1 MQNETTLRY
10 RAFISYSHVDA
21 RWGKW
26 LHSAIEAYRPP
37 TRALAGTARIRPVFR
52 DDEES
57 AASPDLAAAISKA
70 LEQSDA
76 LVVIC
81 SPHSARSKWINKE
94 IGEFKALGRENRIF
108 GVIVDGKPYDPTNN
122 CFPPNFLSE
131 VVIHEPGTAFLEP
144 LAIDVRVYGRHD
156 TMLKVVSGL
165 LNISYDVLKRRD
177 RQRAIRR
184 VIIASLAMFLL
195 FSMYATSLFFQARAV
210 NLQVSSVLA
219 ALALKS
225 SEEGDHGRAL
235 RFATLS
241 ATGSLIS
248 PVAADAEPT
257 LVRTYYFS
265 TLLGEFR
272 EHKFSIYSIDFDAS
286 AERLLSGSQDGTVR
300 FLKRTDAG
308 SWVPEQSFIKDEG
321 HVMDARFAERG
332 KAVIVLSMTGSGV
345 TLWREGSGTWT
356 RQGALSP
363 HQDLIRAFDVSK
375 DGNLAVLGYQDK
387 TVEIWQF
394 SKEIWSLAK
403 PLPDTSLIP
412 TAAAIAEGN
421 ARVAIGFFDGSIR
434 IYDLNNAG
442 AFVESSHFQLL
453 HTEARHLAFS
463 SSGDR
468 LLAGALGELRV
479 VAREQATAW
488 IEIGQIGPD
497 MNISQGAFLSE
508 SGNLVITNAG
518 GSAAKIWIEQSARTW
533 LEVGKF
539 GTGAQY
545 SRSIAAST
553 DGTIFAT
560 GGNDDVAVR
569 IWAPGGLGS
578 WKSYIKVRSGIGLV
592 QDTDK
597 FVEGHTSFSMSSI
610 SSKDGRRTVE
620 SDVYGIARIKDNA
633 TGIQVAALDVSD
645 TTPYAIEFSVDE
657 KLLLALHAK
666 GDEPNKEFS
675 VEALVSLAGV
685 ALTRTVCSERMSGKV
700 AILSEDDVK
709 AAPLLAGRG
718 GEDVC
723 SPPNSWKRMLATL
736 RFLFGRSN

>member
-1 MQNETTLRY
+1 MQNETKLRY

-21 RWGKW
+21 QWGKW

-37 TRALAGTARIRPVFR
+37 ARARAGTARIRPVFR

-81 SPHSARSKWINKE
+81 SPHSARSKWVNKE
-94 IGEFKALGRENRIF
+94 IGEFKALGRESRIF
-108 GVIVDGKPYDPTNN
+108 GIIVDGKPYDPTNN
-122 CFPPNFLSE
+122 CFPPNFLSVE
-131 VVIHEPGTAFLEP
+131 VTHEPGTKALEP

-184 VIIASLAMFLL
+184 VIIASSAMIVL
-195 FSMYATSLFFQARAV
+195 FSVYAASLFFQARAV

-248 PVAADAEPT
+248 PVAADAEPA

-265 TLLGEFR
+265 TLHGEFR
-272 EHKFSIYSIDFDAS
+272 EHKFSIYSIAFDAS

-375 DGNLAVLGYQDK
+375 DGNLAVLGYQDN

-412 TAAAIAEGN
+412 TAVAIAEGN

-453 HTEARHLAFS
+453 QTEARHLAFS

-468 LLAGALGELRV
+468 LLAGALRELRV
-479 VAREQATAW
+479 VAREQATVW

-497 MNISQGAFLSE
+497 MSISQGAFLSE
-508 SGNLVITNAG
+508 SGNLVVTNAG
-518 GSAAKIWIEQSARTW
+518 GSAAKIWIEQSGRTW

-539 GTGAQY
+539 GTGTQY

-578 WKSYIKVRSGIGLV
+578 WKSYMKVRSGIGLV

-597 FVEGHTSFSMSSI
+597 FVEDHTSFSMSSI
-610 SSKDGRRTVE
+610 NSKDGRRTVE

-645 TTPYAIEFSVDE
+645 ATPYTIEFSDDE
-657 KLLLALHAK
+657 KMLLALHGN

-675 VEALVSLAGV
+675 VEALVSLTGV

-709 AAPLLAGRG
+709 AAPFLAGRG

-723 SPPNSWKRMLATL
+723 SPPNSWKRVLATL